1 MPGTAHTSGAL
12 VVPLLTPSGCTGV
25 LAVETQHGSEQA
37 PGVLAAATII
47 AAMLAQQVS
56 TGSRTEAAVPEPEP
70 FGAPDFGAAPV
81 LYASSRA

>member
-12 VVPLLTPSGCTGV
+12 VVPLLTATGCTGV

-47 AAMLAQQVS
+47 AAMLAQQVTS
-56 TGSRTEAAVPEPEP
+56 GSRTEAAVREPEP
-70 FGAPDFGAAPV
+70 FDAADLTQSPL
-81 LYASSRA
+81 LYAASRA